1 MMAKKFEEFIDK
13 HIDPDK
19 LTKKE
24 AERYI
29 SDMKKIVKDMDNK
42 QRMIKNCERSFKR
55 SCIYFTILLLGGL
68 ISCFTPKEWMLEAW
82 VSLITAVFFITF
94 TVIDNHR
101 KMKEDKFNKKK
112 SL

>member
-13 HIDPDK
+13 HVDPDK

-42 QRMIKNCERSFKR
+42 QRMIANCTRSLKR
-55 SCIYFTILLLGGL
+55 CCIYFTILLLGGL
-68 ISCFTPKEWMLEAW
+68 ISCFTPREWMLEAW
-82 VSLITAVFFITF
+82 VSLITAIVFIIF
-94 TVIDNHR
+94 TILDNYN
-101 KMKEDKFNKKK
+101 KAKEDKFNKKK